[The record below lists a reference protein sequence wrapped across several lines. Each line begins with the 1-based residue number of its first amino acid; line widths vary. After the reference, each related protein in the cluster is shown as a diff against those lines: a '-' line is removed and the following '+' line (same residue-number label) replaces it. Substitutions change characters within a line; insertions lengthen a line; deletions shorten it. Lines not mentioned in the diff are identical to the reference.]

1 MTTVNR
7 SHQQSVGNYIVG
19 NEIGRGS
26 FATVYKGY
34 HKKTKENVAIKSV
47 SRSKLTKKLLENLE
61 SEIKILKRIHHDH
74 IVQLVDCEKS
84 ESHIHLIMEY
94 CTMGDLSQYIKQ
106 RGANN
111 HSSSKGPSVGLSEYV
126 VRHFLKQLAN
136 ALEFLRSQNLIHQP
150 KQKNFGSVVGSPD
163 LPILKIADFGFA
175 RSLPSSSL
183 AETLCGS
190 PLYMAP
196 EILRYEKYDA
206 KADLWSVG
214 AVIYEISVGKP
225 PFRAQNHVELLKRIE
240 KGGDKI
246 KFPSKNPG
254 VAIHSANTHDDNLPA
269 TSPTN
274 STSLISEE
282 LKDLIRHL
290 LKRNPVER
298 ISFEEFFMHPCVV
311 GDLIPQPLTN
321 SFDPKEKPGD
331 NLKPNRITNT
341 PSTNNYYASNQ
352 SQKNSFKDNSN
363 NAKYQQI
370 LQRSPKSPN
379 IDKMFERSKDNNNN
393 NNEFL
398 QVNNEVQPSYD
409 NRSPSPSLLVQT
421 PYPQDELVK
430 RQNTDAE
437 NFEHSNRS
445 NSAEDDVQFARE
457 YVLIEKR
464 AVEVNKL
471 ADDLAVI
478 PKSNGSSQRPF
489 HKGTAFAFSDALPS
503 KPLDFPYKTSPNQNS
518 FFYSTTPPFAI
529 PQSSQD
535 KSSPVGSI
543 GSSASSALA
552 RALNVASVRLFGTGN
567 SPPSWSDKYSK
578 QKGNSAL
585 LTNDV
590 ILDPE
595 EEAVIKAIEEYAQ
608 KAHFVHQF
616 ADSKINQLLPPP
628 PTSSNELAYNSPPTP
643 QAAITLAEEAFVL
656 YVKALSILQAAI
668 VCAKDY
674 LSKSNEKEDLF
685 KKNAHPKL
693 NTAVQWV
700 RARFNECLEKAE
712 YAESRFLANGEMT
725 TEVVVEK
732 LLYDKALEMSRHAA
746 VNELINE
753 DLLGCEKAYKTSI
766 HMLNAILEGS
776 PDEVG
781 MGDDDKKVI
790 NKFIKS
796 INKRLDSL
804 QKKLAQSDNN
814 LSLTN
819 GQYQMLSGLKQS
831 EASI

>member
-1 MTTVNR
+1 
-7 SHQQSVGNYIVG
+7 
-19 NEIGRGS
+19 
-26 FATVYKGY
+26 
-34 HKKTKENVAIKSV
+34 
-47 SRSKLTKKLLENLE
+47 
-61 SEIKILKRIHHDH
+61 
-74 IVQLVDCEKS
+74 
-84 ESHIHLIMEY
+84 
-94 CTMGDLSQYIKQ
+94 
-106 RGANN
+106 
-111 HSSSKGPSVGLSEYV
+111 
-126 VRHFLKQLAN
+126 
-136 ALEFLRSQNLIHQP
+136 
-150 KQKNFGSVVGSPD
+150 
-163 LPILKIADFGFA
+163 
-175 RSLPSSSL
+175 
-183 AETLCGS
+183 
-190 PLYMAP
+190 
-196 EILRYEKYDA
+196 
-206 KADLWSVG
+206 
-214 AVIYEISVGKP
+214 
-225 PFRAQNHVELLKRIE
+225 
-240 KGGDKI
+240 
-246 KFPSKNPG
+246 
-254 VAIHSANTHDDNLPA
+254 
-269 TSPTN
+269 
-274 STSLISEE
+274 
-282 LKDLIRHL
+282 
-290 LKRNPVER
+290 
-298 ISFEEFFMHPCVV
+298 
-311 GDLIPQPLTN
+311 
-321 SFDPKEKPGD
+321 
-331 NLKPNRITNT
+331 
-341 PSTNNYYASNQ
+341 
-352 SQKNSFKDNSN
+352 
-363 NAKYQQI
+363 
-370 LQRSPKSPN
+370 
-379 IDKMFERSKDNNNN
+379 MFERSKDNNNN

-796 INKRLDSL
+796 INKRLNSL

-814 LSLTN
+814 LSL
-819 GQYQMLSGLKQS
+819 
-831 EASI
+831 AA

>member
-1 MTTVNR
+1 M
-7 SHQQSVGNYIVG
+7 
-19 NEIGRGS
+19 
-26 FATVYKGY
+26 
-34 HKKTKENVAIKSV
+34 KTKENVAIKSV

-61 SEIKILKRIHHDH
+61 SEIKILKRIQHDH

-136 ALEFLRSQNLIHQP
+136 ALEFLRSQNLIHRDIKPQNLLLVEP
-150 KQKNFGSVVGSPD
+150 KQKNYGSVVGSPD

-183 AETLCGS
+183 AETLC
-190 PLYMAP
+190 
-196 EILRYEKYDA
+196 
-206 KADLWSVG
+206 
-214 AVIYEISVGKP
+214 
-225 PFRAQNHVELLKRIE
+225 
-240 KGGDKI
+240 GDKI

-732 LLYDKALEMSRHAA
+732 LLYDKALEMLLNQSK
-746 VNELINE
+746 ELEVSKAPIEEEQKEESLTMLNQNQILPLE
-753 DLLGCEKAYKTSI
+753 ILGVIFEYLDLLEIVKTVMATCQQWREIGINIISRRLRCEIERISESLVYFSGTNRK
-766 HMLNAILEGS
+766 NN
-776 PDEVG
+776 
-781 MGDDDKKVI
+781 DDDDNVE
-790 NKFIKS
+790 
-796 INKRLDSL
+796 
-804 QKKLAQSDNN
+804 AQQDGERSPRNN
-814 LSLTN
+814 
-819 GQYQMLSGLKQS
+819 
-831 EASI
+831 